1 VALPDRIFVIV
12 IQAQEGRDPD
22 RMRLLNRSETDGI
35 RITPVFSSMRGA
47 TTFLSQGQELG
58 YTVDLDYIFPVDGG
72 QFADDF
78 PEYRA
83 ELDPSPASF
92 FVDAPSP

>member
-35 RITPVFSSMRGA
+35 RITPVFRSMRGA

-72 QFADDF
+72 RFADDF